1 MNGLDAVAS
10 AIMWR
15 EGPYKPPNRNFRNNN
30 PGNLRSTN
38 TPAHDLQGFDIYL
51 DFIQGYEALWDDL
64 ADKFQAGKNEH
75 GLGPSSTILELFKV
89 YAPQQDG
96 NDPGSYCL
104 FVVAWVNMAMHKS
117 LTPSSLL
124 SEIWIPD

>member
-1 MNGLDAVAS
+1 M
-10 AIMWR
+10 I
-15 EGPYKPPNRNFRNNN
+15 
-30 PGNLRSTN
+30 
-38 TPAHDLQGFDIYL
+38 
-51 DFIQGYEALWDDL
+51 L
-64 ADKFQAGKNEH
+64 ADKFQAGKN
-75 GLGPSSTILELFKV
+75 GTAWDQRPRFWNCSRSTRRSE
-89 YAPQQDG
+89 DG